1 MSKKPT
7 GDAVSVIGTQCV
19 SKATHALAGSGRFRD
34 AELLTSAVIR
44 LTGIWMEIKDTQRYI
59 QYL

>member
-44 LTGIWMEIKDTQRYI
+44 LTGI
-59 QYL
+59 